1 MTWWG
6 IVLIIFLVQGCVF
19 SIHATCSD
27 AEYLPIFPQ
36 KAFRKVGWWVL
47 ILYPVYVASIFSLW
61 LMGVAVR
68 LATLHIERKDREEY
82 EEKIK
87 SYQSI

>member
-6 IVLIIFLVQGCVF
+6 IVLIIFLVQGLCI
-19 SIHATCSD
+19 SIHAACSD

-36 KAFRKVGWWVL
+36 EAFRKVGWWVL
-47 ILYPVYVASIFSLW
+47 ILYPVYVASIFPLW
-61 LMGVAVR
+61 LMGVAAR